1 MRNPFSW
8 MTLNIDPEHRHWIMS
23 CKQKNVS
30 NKELIFSPHVL
41 MLTSSLRVT
50 QKMSPGVQVVM
61 DSKEKKNFKIRDSG
75 CGCTGSRSC
84 LVCEEYRTDRFL
96 DLTKASLNEKRTRYF
111 YCPDCGDK
119 AWKSRE
125 HSQHDAQ
132 ETEQVC
138 CRTNSPN
145 ATSSLD
151 SNDQWQ
157 KDLDGEELN
166 VRHFMSTI
174 LIPRFSVQVL
184 VDISSQQT
192 CCSNQIEDRIK
203 FNLNIK
209 QILVIFG

>member
-1 MRNPFSW
+1 
-8 MTLNIDPEHRHWIMS
+8 MTLNMGTESYS
-23 CKQKNVS
+23 CVVVLQAENVS

-119 AWKSRE
+119 AWRSRGE

-132 ETEQVC
+132 ETEP
-138 CRTNSPN
+138 S
-145 ATSSLD
+145 
-151 SNDQWQ
+151 
-157 KDLDGEELN
+157 
-166 VRHFMSTI
+166 
-174 LIPRFSVQVL
+174 QVL
-184 VDISSQQT
+184 SISQG
-192 CCSNQIEDRIK
+192 EL
-203 FNLNIK
+203 FNLLWEFSNETLQK
-209 QILVIFG
+209 